1 MLFFGGKMVDAKQ
14 RRIDLL
20 QQAQGEIPAVHP
32 RYQATYQNLYQEKEP
47 RTLGIRILV
56 SVLLFLAVLYIKY
69 TNQTIVN
76 VDSSQ
81 IISEVQREVW
91 ELKRP

>member
-1 MLFFGGKMVDAKQ
+1 MIDARQ
-14 RRIDLL
+14 RRIDLM

-47 RTLGIRILV
+47 RTLGIRIFV
-56 SVLLFLAVLYIKY
+56 SVLLFLTVFYITY
-69 TNQTIVN
+69 TNQTIAS
-76 VDSSQ
+76 VDSKQ

-91 ELKRP
+91 K

>member
-1 MLFFGGKMVDAKQ
+1 MIDARQ

-47 RTLGIRILV
+47 RTLGIRIFV
-56 SVLLFLAVLYIKY
+56 SVLLFLTVFYITY
-69 TNQTIVN
+69 TNQTIAS
-76 VDSSQ
+76 VDSKQ

-91 ELKRP
+91 K

>member
-1 MLFFGGKMVDAKQ
+1 MIDARQ

-32 RYQATYQNLYQEKEP
+32 RYQATYQNMYQEKEP
-47 RTLGIRILV
+47 RTLGIRIV
-56 SVLLFLAVLYIKY
+56 ISVILFLTVFYIKY
-69 TNQTIVN
+69 TNQTIAS
-76 VDSSQ
+76 VDSKQ

>member
-1 MLFFGGKMVDAKQ
+1 MIDARQ

-20 QQAQGEIPAVHP
+20 QQAQGEIPAVNP

-47 RTLGIRILV
+47 RTLGIRIFV
-56 SVLLFLAVLYIKY
+56 SVLLFLTVFYITY
-69 TNQTIVN
+69 TNQTIAS
-76 VDSSQ
+76 VDSKQ

-91 ELKRP
+91 K